1 MKNSFYLLLCAA
13 GLLLSSCSKD
23 GATADPAGGQSFSGG
38 AGGST
43 LNSTSGTGGT
53 NVVVGTG
60 QGGSLARFTIAQN
73 HLYAVDNAQL
83 YAYSL
88 SDPKNPTRT
97 SVTNVGMNVETIYP
111 YKDKLFIGSQQAMFI
126 YSIANPGNPVLEG
139 QANHVRA
146 CDPVVANDSMAYVTV
161 RTGTGCGG
169 NTNALLTYNIRNL
182 SNPVQVNSYTQVS
195 NPSGLGLGANKR
207 LYVCNGAS
215 GLKVF
220 SLNNP
225 NSPSL
230 IKTVTGY
237 TFNDVIALDD
247 LLVCFTSDGTALFTL
262 GANDDIQ
269 FAAKIQD

>member
-1 MKNSFYLLLCAA
+1 MKNSFYLLALVL
-13 GLLLSSCSKD
+13 GL
-23 GATADPAGGQSFSGG
+23 ATASCTKDNSTAGPNAQSF
-38 AGGST
+38 
-43 LNSTSGTGGT
+43 NNGTGTTSSPTSVTGIT
-53 NVVVGTG
+53 NVVTTG
-60 QGGSLARFTIAQN
+60 QGGSLARFTISQN
-73 HLYAVDNAQL
+73 HLYAVDDAQL

-88 SDPKNPTRT
+88 ANPKAPVRV
-97 SVTNVGMNVETIYP
+97 SAISVGMNVETIYP

-126 YSIANPGNPVLEG
+126 YSLANPGNPVLEG

-169 NTNALLTYNIRNL
+169 NTNALLTYDIRNL
-182 SNPVQVNSYTQVS
+182 TNPVQRNSVALS

-207 LYVCNGAS
+207 LYVCDGAS

-220 SLNNP
+220 SLANP
-225 NSPSL
+225 QSPSL
-230 IKTVTGY
+230 LKTIKESY

-247 LLVCFTSDGTALFTL
+247 LLVCFTSDGTALFTI